1 MMTQIL
7 RFFLGIALLAQNA
20 LALTPAAKILID
32 HETKANAVTL
42 RGNEV
47 VDIPHFNIP
56 LELVDTDFAARFSDE
71 YRKHFIFERHGKK
84 FVRWILNPEDTKW
97 GEEVAVYFI
106 KEHNIKLERK
116 FYFKGYKTASRSYIV
131 EDPQKKIQ
139 FSVKSS
145 TNKTGGQWA
154 DKKQPIGEAI
164 DSRLNA
170 DIINEIQQKRPFE
183 YAIVMDEPAILKL
196 PAIDQAVVV
205 RDLSG
210 INDPKSG
217 MVYLP
222 GFAVLHETAGAL
234 IAKANGSE
242 NPYSFW
248 TQYYVKAVARAMG
261 EFGARTGM
269 QFDSPHSQNFLV
281 EFDSNYRPTG
291 RIVLRDLADFFV
303 DKRIMRA
310 LHSNPNFYFENF
322 TQTENIRLNTLAGF
336 GPLHGNHPPSWISA
350 GQYAEWKNVYF
361 KEFEKTFSKVSG
373 LPIESFKTKEGSR
386 DGRYFSNSY
395 TLKTDDAA
403 VDKYLKNLGRYQ
415 SPEGILYCPLVLA
428 L

>member
-1 MMTQIL
+1 MIPLIL
-7 RFFLGIALLAQNA
+7 RFFLGLTLLAQNA
-20 LALTPAAKILID
+20 LALTPAARTLID
-32 HETKANAVTL
+32 HETKANAVAL
-42 RGNEV
+42 RGNEAI
-47 VDIPHFNIP
+47 DIPHFNIP
-56 LELVDTDFAARFSDE
+56 LELVDTDFAARFSEE

-84 FVRWILNPEDTKW
+84 FIRWILNPEDTKW
-97 GEEVAVYFI
+97 GEEVAVYFV

-145 TNKTGGQWA
+145 TNNTGGQWA
-154 DKKQPIGEAI
+154 DKKQPVGEAI

-170 DIINEIQQKRPFE
+170 DILYEIQQKRPFE
-183 YAIVMDEPAILKL
+183 HAIVMDEPAILKL
-196 PAIDQAVVV
+196 PAIDQAVVI

-210 INDPKSG
+210 LNDAKSG
-217 MVYLP
+217 MIYLP

-234 IAKANGSE
+234 IAKANGSN

-248 TQYYVKAVARAMG
+248 TTHYIKAVARAMG

-281 EFDSNYRPTG
+281 ELDANYRPTG

-303 DKRIMRA
+303 NKRIMRA
-310 LHSNPNFYFENF
+310 LHSNAKYYFANF
-322 TQTENIRLNTLAGF
+322 TQTENVRDNILAGF

-350 GQYAEWKNVYF
+350 GQYVEWKNVYF
-361 KEFEKTFSKVSG
+361 KEFEKTFSRISG
-373 LPIESFKTKEGSR
+373 LPVEAFKTKASEMS
-386 DGRYFSNSY
+386 GRYFGNSY
-395 TLKTDDAA
+395 TLKAEDAA
-403 VDKYLKNLGRYQ
+403 VNKYLNDLGRYQ
-415 SPEGILYCPLVLA
+415 SPDGILYCPLVLA